1 MGALDKVKDSDDA
14 TSDAPRESRWF
25 GGSSRDLFGPA
36 SSHPKE
42 NSLDPLHH
50 GSQGSPMET
59 ESAGHDIRF
68 DGRDRAL
75 DSFSLDPQSSHD
87 AKVVGEAIAQ
97 NVPVQEWAGASVADR
112 VRLCDSAYRDISSG
126 MAIEAPPPMLEFAL
140 PDETLGFTRGRDVHY
155 NARQLD
161 EPSPQSVIETLAHE
175 YRHVWQQDVLSGDRQ
190 HPLGKDGTSW
200 LAEGQQRYDQDSD
213 DFDDYAWNPMELDA
227 EAFARQVSRAYNDYQ
242 EDSNER

>member
-75 DSFSLDPQSSHD
+75 DSFSLSKSGQVQASLTGCACVIVPIVTSRQAWRSKRHLLCSSSRCPT
-87 AKVVGEAIAQ
+87 KR
-97 NVPVQEWAGASVADR
+97 W
-112 VRLCDSAYRDISSG
+112 DSHEG
-126 MAIEAPPPMLEFAL
+126 GTFTTT
-140 PDETLGFTRGRDVHY
+140 PD
-155 NARQLD
+155 
-161 EPSPQSVIETLAHE
+161 
-175 YRHVWQQDVLSGDRQ
+175 
-190 HPLGKDGTSW
+190 SW
-200 LAEGQQRYDQDSD
+200 TNLLRSQ
-213 DFDDYAWNPMELDA
+213 
-227 EAFARQVSRAYNDYQ
+227 
-242 EDSNER
+242 